1 MKSAVGGRN
10 TIARAIASSNNLANI
25 IATQPAVAAA
35 KTLNKFS
42 GFKYTLDSTNVLKK
56 EGLHAMKNGLENSIT
71 KVAATSSNN
80 NLKAAVQGNSIN

>member
-1 MKSAVGGRN
+1 M
-10 TIARAIASSNNLANI
+10 IAK
-25 IATQPAVAAA
+25 QPAVAAA
-35 KTLNKFS
+35 RTLSQLSNLNT